1 MKAITGK
8 QVVALLKKN
17 PVSVSCA
24 VLSLALGAG
33 IYFRGDGMPV
43 AEEQLN
49 KLSDEGG
56 RLATNIKYSA
66 QLNEQLATLLEA
78 EKAIDTRVV
87 RASELAKNLQ
97 YFYKLESDTGTK
109 ISDLHQDSV
118 VPKKGAKDNF
128 TSIGFGFTVEGEYPA
143 LLDFLRRL
151 EHGAHFC
158 RIVTANVGVSSDL
171 ERPKPLKLNLTLE
184 LLGQP

>member
-1 MKAITGK
+1 MTNK
-8 QVVALLKKN
+8 QVIAFLKKN
-17 PVSVSCA
+17 PISVGCGVIA
-24 VLSLALGAG
+24 LALAAG
-33 IYFRGDGMPV
+33 IYLRRDGLPA

-49 KLSDEGG
+49 KLSDEGD

-66 QLNEQLATLLEA
+66 QLQEQLNTLLEA
-78 EKAIDTRVV
+78 DKKIDTRIV

-97 YFYKLESDTGTK
+97 FFYKLESDTGTK
-109 ISDLHQDSV
+109 ISDLHQDAFS
-118 VPKKGAKDNF
+118 PKKGAKGVF
-128 TSIGFGFTVEGEYPA
+128 TPIGFGFSVTGEYPA

-151 EHGAHFC
+151 EHGVHFC
-158 RIVTANVGVSSDL
+158 RVVTANVGVGSDL